1 MGRSSRGA
9 HGSKLD
15 WSKHERA
22 WADLLHKEIFE
33 TGRYFRKTEVNQ
45 FKSKP
50 KNFVGKKNRESPE
63 EDEGYEVGS
72 DESNFGSTFSI
83 QGRNKQST
91 ICEDGPVVVTRVLES
106 TSRVRFLLLFNF
118 VYGFIFQSSNEVRD
132 YKGK

>member
-33 TGRYFRKTEVNQ
+33 TGRYFRKTEVKQ

-63 EDEGYEVGS
+63 EDEGYEVYS
-72 DESNFGSTFSI
+72 HESNLGYNTTMLI
-83 QGRNKQST
+83 KGRDKQST
-91 ICEDGPVVVTRVLES
+91 IREDGSVVITRVLES
-106 TSRVRFLLLFNF
+106 T
-118 VYGFIFQSSNEVRD
+118 
-132 YKGK
+132 

>member
-15 WSKHERA
+15 WSKHEKA

-33 TGRYFRKTEVNQ
+33 TGRYFRKTEVKQ

-63 EDEGYEVGS
+63 EDEGYEVGNINQPKS
-72 DESNFGSTFSI
+72 KLEFEYYLDIEGGNE
-83 QGRNKQST
+83 QPA
-91 ICEDGPVVVTRVLES
+91 IC
-106 TSRVRFLLLFNF
+106 
-118 VYGFIFQSSNEVRD
+118 
-132 YKGK
+132 

>member
-72 DESNFGSTFSI
+72 DESNLGSTFSI

-91 ICEDGPVVVTRVLES
+91 IREDGPVVITRVLES
-106 TSRVRFLLLFNF
+106 TSRVRLIEIPILFKIPINF
-118 VYGFIFQSSNEVRD
+118 VCGFVFQ
-132 YKGK
+132 

>member
-33 TGRYFRKTEVNQ
+33 TGRYFRKTEVKQ

-50 KNFVGKKNRESPE
+50 KNFIGKKNRESPE
-63 EDEGYEVGS
+63 EDEGYEVRS
-72 DESNFGSTFSI
+72 YESN
-83 QGRNKQST
+83 
-91 ICEDGPVVVTRVLES
+91 L
-106 TSRVRFLLLFNF
+106 
-118 VYGFIFQSSNEVRD
+118 GFHRLN
-132 YKGK
+132 